1 MTDVT
6 SITVCIKISFYVPR
20 LSWNEEATM
29 TFLRT
34 TLLALSTT
42 GLMACAAIAGEV
54 SAKRGAQVAVTG
66 GCHDCHTAGY
76 NETGGKIDPAAALK
90 GTGLGWQGPWGTTY
104 PSNLRLTVAEKA
116 KTEDD
121 FVTFAKTFQARPPMP
136 FYNVHAMDESD
147 VRSLYQYI
155 VSLGEAGA
163 PAPAFVPPGE
173 EPKTP
178 YIIVAPPVMPKG

>member
-1 MTDVT
+1 
-6 SITVCIKISFYVPR
+6 
-20 LSWNEEATM
+20 
-29 TFLRT
+29 
-34 TLLALSTT
+34 
-42 GLMACAAIAGEV
+42 
-54 SAKRGAQVAVTG
+54 
-66 GCHDCHTAGY
+66 
-76 NETGGKIDPAAALK
+76 
-90 GTGLGWQGPWGTTY
+90 
-104 PSNLRLTVAEKA
+104 
-116 KTEDD
+116 
-121 FVTFAKTFQARPPMP
+121 MP